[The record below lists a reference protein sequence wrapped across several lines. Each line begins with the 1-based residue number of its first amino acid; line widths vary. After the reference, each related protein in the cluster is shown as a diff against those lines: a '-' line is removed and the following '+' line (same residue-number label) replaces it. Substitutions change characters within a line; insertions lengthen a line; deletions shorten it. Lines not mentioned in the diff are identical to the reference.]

1 MNLKQFT
8 LPYGLLA
15 DRRADR
21 LGYAANVKERIP
33 NVFNVYRTLETALE
47 EGYFVIPN
55 SVLPQVTGASVVSA
69 LNTLP
74 NATITPGITFSTR
87 FVVASAAGTSI
98 FNSPVTFL
106 STVVFGDTT
115 TFNWTT
121 NVTGPSSVLN
131 VGNLLSSTG
140 DSVITDLAITHSNSA
155 YATGSRG
162 ELVVDTTPTSQ
173 YSGDLAFRPIYQ
185 FAAVPK
191 FWSIPGNSTYN
202 TGRPVYKAQP
212 VVRPLTY
219 LSRIVGTS
227 EVAMIDEIN
236 SQSGTSPITVT
247 VNYVGTSTG
256 NVGEF
261 TMVVQHDSSNGI
273 TFTLNDE
280 NHIIDMAPSMHITS
294 IVTSSVTPVAPEN
307 FQSETTI
314 TFYTLDPVSGLG
326 TATIPHGWIKLE
338 IYPTL

>member
-47 EGYFVIPN
+47 EGYFVIPS
-55 SVLPQVTGASVVSA
+55 SVLPQATGASVLAA
-69 LNTLP
+69 LNTLT
-74 NATITPGITFSTR
+74 NATITPGVTFSTR

-106 STVVFGDTT
+106 STIVFGNTT

-121 NVTGPSSVLN
+121 NVTGPSSALN
-131 VGNLLSSTG
+131 VGNLFSSTG

-173 YSGDLAFRPIYQ
+173 YSGDLAFRPVYQ

-191 FWSIPGNSTYN
+191 FWSIPGNATYS

-212 VVRPLTY
+212 VLRPLTY
-219 LSRIVGTS
+219 LSRIVGTTI
-227 EVAMIDEIN
+227 VTVMDEIN
-236 SQSGTSPITVT
+236 SQSGTSPIV
-247 VNYVGTSTG
+247 VSIDYVGATTT
-256 NVGEF
+256 NDGEF
-261 TMVVQHDSSNGI
+261 TMIIQHDSSNAI
-273 TFTLNDE
+273 TFTLTDE
-280 NHIIDMAPSMHITS
+280 NYLVDMAPSMHITS
-294 IVTSSVTPVAPEN
+294 VVTSSVTPAAPEN
-307 FQSETTI
+307 FQQETVI
-314 TFYTLDPVSGLG
+314 TFYTLDPATGLG
-326 TATIPHGWIKLE
+326 TTTIPHGWIKLE